1 MPAVVVN
8 QLQQKTLPIAQA
20 PIDFSPIQ
28 RELQTTREVNVQQI
42 DLIKRM
48 VKHMQSMDSKEQ
60 VTPVWPGFVLKTD
73 GGNTSLVDIRD
84 RLKKA
89 GVKFE

>member
-1 MPAVVVN
+1 
-8 QLQQKTLPIAQA
+8 
-20 PIDFSPIQ
+20 
-28 RELQTTREVNVQQI
+28 
-42 DLIKRM
+42 
-48 VKHMQSMDSKEQ
+48 MDSKEQ
-60 VTPVWPGFVLKTD
+60 VTPVYPGFVLKTN